1 MKYSRLAALLTCL
14 ASSLGPPGLITVF
27 QEDFAGKHAL
37 STTLFQMGFPVLARD
52 WLFSKHLDVES
63 GVGFMSAL
71 QGLRSLAVGGLCWLA
86 VPCSSWVFMSRGTT
100 GRSRLTV
107 RGRRRYQKVR
117 SANRIARRTCYL
129 VTYLEAKG
137 CYWALENPSSSI
149 LWLYPPM
156 RRLLDREGTYMLTVP
171 LGLYGASSQK
181 LEH

>member
-1 MKYSRLAALLTCL
+1 M
-14 ASSLGPPGLITVF
+14 
-27 QEDFAGKHAL
+27 
-37 STTLFQMGFPVLARD
+37 
-52 WLFSKHLDVES
+52 
-63 GVGFMSAL
+63 
-71 QGLRSLAVGGLCWLA
+71 
-86 VPCSSWVFMSRGTT
+86 
-100 GRSRLTV
+100 